1 MNGEKIAVM
10 EKLNERKKLK
20 EEENPAECRTQ
31 GDVKR
36 VVDIALEA
44 GRILLRNGGE
54 IFRVEETITRICN
67 HFGVEHVDI
76 FTLSHGIFVSAENE
90 KGDAY
95 TKVKHIPLS
104 GAHLGV
110 VAEVNELSRQIA
122 EGKVTISEA
131 EERLKQIDRI
141 SPSRKEFQIL
151 GAGAAASCYG
161 FLMGANLT
169 ESIVAF
175 CIGSIVQMWV
185 LLAKRWHL
193 SKIIVNIAGGMLIM
207 SVAIL
212 ARISSTIMELR
223 LDGIIIGSIMPLI
236 PGLAFTNAIRDIA
249 DSDFLSGTVRM
260 MDALMVFVY
269 IAVGVGIVLMT
280 YNKITGGFII

>member
-1 MNGEKIAVM
+1 MNDDKIAKI
-10 EKLNERKKLK
+10 EKMNEKKNQK
-20 EEENPAECRTQ
+20 EKKNRPECQTQ

-36 VVDIALEA
+36 VVDMALEA

-122 EGKVTISEA
+122 EGKVSVPEA
-131 EERLKQIDRI
+131 EERLKEIDKMP
-141 SPSRKEFQIL
+141 PSRKEFQIL
-151 GAGAAASCYG
+151 ASGAAASCYG

-169 ESIVAF
+169 ESLVTF
-175 CIGSIVQMWV
+175 CIGCMVQMWA
-185 LLAKRWHL
+185 LLARRWKL
-193 SKIIVNIAGGMLIM
+193 SKIIVNIVGGMLIM

-212 ARISSTIMELR
+212 AKMFSTMTDLR
-223 LDGIIIGSIMPLI
+223 LDGIIIGSIMPMI

-249 DSDFLSGTVRM
+249 GSDFLSGTVRM

-280 YNKITGGFII
+280 YNEMTGGAFL